1 MNNKSSDDYST
12 KGAVAY
18 SFGQISLITAY
29 QSFSFL
35 IFTFYW
41 AVVGLDIGLITL
53 GFTIWT
59 IWNAFND
66 PIMGFLSDRTHT
78 RWGRRRP
85 YIMIFLGPLAVVMFF
100 LFFPPLAYG
109 ISDQIANFIFF
120 VVIILLFE
128 FCYTT
133 YDINLTSMLPEVFIT
148 KEARIK
154 ANNIRQVFAII
165 GLVFAF
171 ILPGL
176 FIPDYLDPNNLN
188 NYAIFGLTV
197 MIIIIIVGL
206 IFLKFTPRERPEFQ
220 QDHKDIPG
228 FFSSFIL
235 TLRSKSFRW
244 AIPAFIGDFF
254 VDSIL
259 PTIIPLY
266 GKYILHLEGLMLSVL
281 LLMAFLA
288 AALSITFLW
297 KRIAKKYGVRKMW
310 MISSAFWMATLAPLM
325 FDLNLISAFIVFF
338 LVGIGLGGS
347 LYSKDLIVSDIID
360 EDEVK
365 TGTRRDASYFGNYIF
380 FLRVGYLF
388 VFSSIGL
395 VFSNVGWRIY
405 EPDPLLITP
414 QQIFGL
420 KSLAFIFPAIAL
432 TIIILT
438 MWRYP
443 LHGDYLK
450 EIKTKLTQIHEE
462 KKSRV

>member
-1 MNNKSSDDYST
+1 MMEYRRDNAGESSSMQT
-12 KGAVAY
+12 FLQLIRAAGA
-18 SFGQISLITAY
+18 I
-29 QSFSFL
+29 
-35 IFTFYW
+35 
-41 AVVGLDIGLITL
+41 L
-53 GFTIWT
+53 GIVTI
-59 IWNAFND
+59 
-66 PIMGFLSDRTHT
+66 
-78 RWGRRRP
+78 
-85 YIMIFLGPLAVVMFF
+85 
-100 LFFPPLAYG
+100 
-109 ISDQIANFIFF
+109 
-120 VVIILLFE
+120 
-128 FCYTT
+128 
-133 YDINLTSMLPEVFIT
+133 
-148 KEARIK
+148 
-154 ANNIRQVFAII
+154 II

-176 FIPDYLDPNNLN
+176 FIPDYLDPNNLS
-188 NYAIFGLTV
+188 NYALFGVTI
-197 MIIIIIVGL
+197 MIIIIVVGL
-206 IFLKFTPRERPEFQ
+206 IFLKFTPKERPEFQ

-228 FFSSFIL
+228 FFSSFIS
-235 TLRSKSFRW
+235 TLKSKSFRW

-266 GKYILHLEGLMLSVL
+266 GKYILGLEGLMLSVL

-297 KRIAKKYGVRKMW
+297 KRLANKYGVRKMW

-325 FDLNLISAFIVFF
+325 FDLDIIGAFIVFF

-388 VFSSIGL
+388 VFSAIGM
-395 VFSNVGWRIY
+395 VFTNVGWRIH
-405 EPDPLLITP
+405 EPDPSLITAE
-414 QQIFGL
+414 QIFGL
-420 KSLAFIFPAIAL
+420 KALAFIFPAIAL
-432 TIIILT
+432 TIIILA

-450 EIKTKLTQIHEE
+450 EIKTKLVKIHEE
-462 KKSRV
+462 KKTRV